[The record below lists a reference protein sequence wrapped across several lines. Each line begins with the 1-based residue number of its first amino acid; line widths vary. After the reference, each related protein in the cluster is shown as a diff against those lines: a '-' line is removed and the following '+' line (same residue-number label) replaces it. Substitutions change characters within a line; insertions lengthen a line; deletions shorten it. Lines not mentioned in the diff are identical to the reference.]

1 MEGITNFGK
10 PGSTWGNSFTPYF
23 SKGNRAVNKAPINI
37 IRIGIGIFLF
47 ILFTTRIMT
56 RVLIPNT
63 KDKPLKSGNS
73 LII

>member
-1 MEGITNFGK
+1 M
-10 PGSTWGNSFTPYF
+10 
-23 SKGNRAVNKAPINI
+23 AVNKAPINI

-47 ILFTTRIMT
+47 ILFTIRIMA
-56 RVLIPNT
+56 RVKIPNT